1 MNVTLYTKKD
11 CGLCEKAER
20 AMRAVQ
26 RTTEFDLEIVDIE
39 GDAAAYDRYWDRVP
53 VILVE
58 GKEVVAAAPVDEAR
72 LRAVLTA

>member
-11 CGLCEKAER
+11 CGLCEEAER
-20 AMRAVQ
+20 VIRVVQ
-26 RTTEFDLEIVDIE
+26 KMTEFDFEIVDIE
-39 GDAAAYDRYWDRVP
+39 GDTAAYGRYRDRIP

-58 GKEVVAAAPVDEAR
+58 GKEVAEAPIDEAR